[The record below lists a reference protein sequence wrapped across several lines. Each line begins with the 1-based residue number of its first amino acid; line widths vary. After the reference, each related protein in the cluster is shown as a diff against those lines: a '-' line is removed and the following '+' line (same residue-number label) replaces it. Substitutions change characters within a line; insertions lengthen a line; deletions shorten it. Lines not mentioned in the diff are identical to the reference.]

1 MRGVRAVHSEHLL
14 KYFGQ
19 FGQILNAYIIFDPDS
34 RQSRGFGYVEFSTVD
49 EAKRVLHT
57 PDHEISGRK
66 LTVENHKNGL
76 SNAQFLQSQES
87 REQAVEPHGRF
98 REAKAH
104 RSPVSEAGI
113 AYLPRT
119 MQPYAVRAKFSDD
132 YVDFKEF
139 SNGMNPKQVSS
150 QRMRVTIPALIIERE
165 ICSQQIQI
173 EPTPNKSPQSVV
185 AAFSSTRFSS
195 KKASSAM
202 CDLLKRHLSGSA
214 AKNLSTGHPQND
226 QSLRFNLLASDS
238 SVFSTNS
245 RFFAQPPVE
254 KRGPDGE

>member
-1 MRGVRAVHSEHLL
+1 ML
-14 KYFGQ
+14 
-19 FGQILNAYIIFDPDS
+19 D
-34 RQSRGFGYVEFSTVD
+34 
-49 EAKRVLHT
+49 T

-119 MQPYAVRAKFSDD
+119 MQPSAVRAEHSHQSNTHFRKTEALNNCSKARSIAF
-132 YVDFKEF
+132 FKIDRNHSKNECCRPNKYD
-139 SNGMNPKQVSS
+139 SN
-150 QRMRVTIPALIIERE
+150 TITPLRE
-165 ICSQQIQI
+165 ISRIPNQISDRYFVTPI
-173 EPTPNKSPQSVV
+173 NMTPTAPESHSRTKKS
-185 AAFSSTRFSS
+185 
-195 KKASSAM
+195 KLSSAM

-214 AKNLSTGHPQND
+214 AKYLSTGHPRND
-226 QSLRFNLLASDS
+226 QSLRFNLLTSDS
-238 SVFSTNS
+238 SVFSTDS

-254 KRGPDGE
+254 KRGSDGR